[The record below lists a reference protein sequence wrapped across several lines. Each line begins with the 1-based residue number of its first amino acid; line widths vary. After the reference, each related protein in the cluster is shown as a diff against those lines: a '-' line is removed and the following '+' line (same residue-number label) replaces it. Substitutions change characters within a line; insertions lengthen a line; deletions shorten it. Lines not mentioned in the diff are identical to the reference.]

1 MLSYCVKQRKMTN
14 CVAGS
19 EQYVVTKNGR
29 NAMKCQCAECGITKF
44 RFVKGS
50 TKGSGFDELI
60 VKGLASGAKG
70 LFNLGRRGASEA
82 IKSDAAKKKFKE
94 IGQKYLDQVIDSVTD
109 DVSKRI
115 AGKKGKGVDIHK
127 AIGKLPKPKGGWT
140 LPGHKYTGP
149 YNDLENQV
157 RYDNQG
163 NILEIYDK
171 PTGKTDAIAM
181 QHDVDYTICKDDKK
195 CKHRAD
201 KKMVRAL
208 DAVPWN
214 QRQWGHFLAR
224 NTINTKRKLGLGTGK
239 KKNAQNLAWQEKLA
253 DELHKPIRRNFPK
266 RRVIVRNV
274 DDTWC
279 SDLVDM
285 QKLSKWNKGYKYLL
299 MVLDLFS
306 KYGWIVPLKTKTG
319 LEVSKAFESIF
330 KKGKPKK
337 LWVDKGK
344 EYYNKNML
352 DLLAK
357 NNIEIYSTENEE
369 KSSVCERWNRT
380 IKEKMYKRF
389 TMQNNTVY
397 IEILPKILSSYNNS
411 KNRSIGMTPNQAR
424 KPQNYGKVYFNLY
437 GDLTESQKPTFKIGD
452 TVRISKYK
460 RKTFDKGYTPNWT
473 EEVFVISEIQ
483 PTDPITYKIK
493 DLNGE
498 EIRGTFYRE
507 ELQKRDQ
514 TIYRIEKVIRKTKDK
529 ALVKWKGYPAEF
541 NSWIPLKD
549 LQSLA

>member
-1 MLSYCVKQRKMTN
+1 MLSYCVKQRKRTA
-14 CVAGS
+14 CVPGS
-19 EQYVVTKNGR
+19 EQYVKTKNGR

-44 RFVKGS
+44 RFLSKGEIQ
-50 TKGSGFDELI
+50 GSGFDELI

-70 LFNLGRRGASEA
+70 LFNLGKKGASEA

-115 AGKKGKGVDIHK
+115 AGKGVDIHK
-127 AIGKLPKPKGGWT
+127 AIGKLPKPKSGWT

-163 NILEIYDK
+163 NILEIYDM

-181 QHDVDYTICKDDKK
+181 QHDVDYSICKDDKK

-201 KKMVRAL
+201 KRMVRAL
-208 DAVPWN
+208 DAVAWKE
-214 QRQWGHFLAR
+214 RQWGHWLAR
-224 NTINTKRKLGLGTGK
+224 NTINTKRKLGLGVASGK
-239 KKNAQNLAWQEKLA
+239 VKKNAQNLTWEEKLA

-266 RRVIVRNV
+266 RRVIVHNV
-274 DDTWC
+274 DDIWC

-330 KKGKPKK
+330 KKAKGKAKPTK
-337 LWVDKGK
+337 LWVDKRK
-344 EYYNKNML
+344 EYYNKNVL
-352 DLLAK
+352 YLLAK

-397 IEILPKILSSYNNS
+397 IDILPKNTRFL
-411 KNRSIGMTPNQAR
+411 
-424 KPQNYGKVYFNLY
+424 
-437 GDLTESQKPTFKIGD
+437 
-452 TVRISKYK
+452 
-460 RKTFDKGYTPNWT
+460 
-473 EEVFVISEIQ
+473 
-483 PTDPITYKIK
+483 
-493 DLNGE
+493 
-498 EIRGTFYRE
+498 
-507 ELQKRDQ
+507 
-514 TIYRIEKVIRKTKDK
+514 
-529 ALVKWKGYPAEF
+529 
-541 NSWIPLKD
+541 
-549 LQSLA
+549 